1 MADDKVICPFHN
13 AGFSIL
19 TGEPENAPAL
29 DGLPVFEIIEK
40 DGKAYVKVPYP
51 LPKKKPMHMAKPD
64 GSDPRKFVIIGG
76 GAAGQSAAETLRQS
90 DFKGEI
96 IILSKEDRI
105 PYDRTL
111 LSKNTSGVDTTRA
124 VLRSSD
130 FLNEYGINYHLNS
143 NVTSIDANSKQVFLE
158 NGTSIAYDKLLIAS
172 GGQAVKPRIPG
183 IELQNVFTLRNSAD
197 QEAIKKVAPTAK
209 KIVVLGSGFIGI
221 ETASHFKLAF
231 KD

>member
-183 IELQNVFTLRNSAD
+183 IEL
-197 QEAIKKVAPTAK
+197 
-209 KIVVLGSGFIGI
+209 
-221 ETASHFKLAF
+221 
-231 KD
+231 